1 MVVQELCHLR
11 VADHS
16 RRFWALVERHRPHWR
31 DQRDWLCEHGP
42 EILAFSRRTKGV
54 RFLPTRVAFCWK
66 YDNDRPP
73 QRANGCARPSSL
85 MS

>member
-1 MVVQELCHLR
+1 VVVQELCHLR

-42 EILAFSRRTKGV
+42 EILAFS
-54 RFLPTRVAFCWK
+54 
-66 YDNDRPP
+66 
-73 QRANGCARPSSL
+73 PSD
-85 MS
+85 